1 MFWFLPVM
9 RCALQLERPQRCS
22 PVSQAQ
28 AWQVACHVRHGG
40 NRRLWRCFECDVL
53 EVVPPGPMPQHF
65 RQHWIV
71 PCSNCQRTAHRAC
84 LEKRLLTARSLK
96 GDGSSTPK
104 LRCSACSREYRASKR
119 FPESLPELL
128 RATRQEWRWV
138 LRRVFVTM
146 CFFSWIYTLAGHY
159 MSKAGVSI
167 EVSVLLLFTATIM
180 SISVCPR
187 FHRGVQMI
195 WNTPNRYRYLRLFG
209 LYSVLCHMVV
219 FRALEP
225 LQWEAVA
232 AEKPWLAGMHKIH
245 TLVHGSLSGMIML
258 SSFSLLYIS
267 TASGAI
273 FLFWKT
279 SLRVP
284 TVASADVHQ
293 QHRLMPK
300 LTPSHS
306 QCGLCQLGLCLDNDC
321 M

>member
-1 MFWFLPVM
+1 
-9 RCALQLERPQRCS
+9 
-22 PVSQAQ
+22 
-28 AWQVACHVRHGG
+28 
-40 NRRLWRCFECDVL
+40 
-53 EVVPPGPMPQHF
+53 MPQHF

-180 SISVCPR
+180 SISAEAGSMGE
-187 FHRGVQMI
+187 RGAPLTREATCACMSE
-195 WNTPNRYRYLRLFG
+195 FG
-209 LYSVLCHMVV
+209 LCMGMAADRRCRL
-219 FRALEP
+219 ALMFVYGLPIE
-225 LQWEAVA
+225 L
-232 AEKPWLAGMHKIH
+232 LAG
-245 TLVHGSLSGMIML
+245 V
-258 SSFSLLYIS
+258 
-267 TASGAI
+267 
-273 FLFWKT
+273 
-279 SLRVP
+279 R
-284 TVASADVHQ
+284 ASADALEVPGCKV
-293 QHRLMPK
+293 R
-300 LTPSHS
+300 
-306 QCGLCQLGLCLDNDC
+306 CGAHAALPLSLAGSVI
-321 M
+321 